1 MNRIYYLDKLKPADR
16 LVLPK
21 SSIGLVQ
28 HHAIYVGK
36 DNKGNRLYI
45 ENAIGKGVQMV
56 TESYLFR
63 DGHELTRIEPFVG
76 NQYQRNAAVR
86 LAMQSLGRQYD
97 LLNFN
102 CEHYANSVQ
111 HRNSYSNQ
119 VGNGIVLGL
128 LALVLGVGLSN
139 K

>member
-1 MNRIYYLDKLKPADR
+1 MNRIFYLNKLKAADR

-36 DNKGNRLYI
+36 DNKGNRWYV
-45 ENAIGKGVQMV
+45 ENALGKGVQMV
-56 TESYLFR
+56 TESILFR
-63 DGHELTRIEPFVG
+63 DGYEMTRIEHFVG
-76 NQYQRNAAVR
+76 NQYQRKVAVS
-86 LAMQSLGRQYD
+86 LAMQSLGRKYD

-102 CEHYANSVQ
+102 CEHFANSVQ
-111 HRNSYSNQ
+111 HRKSYSNQ

>member
-1 MNRIYYLDKLKPADR
+1 MNRIFYLNKLKPADR

-21 SSIGLVQ
+21 SSIGFVQ

-36 DNKGNRLYI
+36 DNRGNRLYI
-45 ENAIGKGVQMV
+45 ENAISKGVQMV

-63 DGHELTRIEPFVG
+63 DGCEIIRIEPFVG

-111 HRNSYSNQ
+111 YRKSYSNQ

-128 LALVLGVGLSN
+128 LALVFGVGLSQ
-139 K
+139 